1 MFILTNIDVR
11 QDLVQVFDTQDGSN
25 DVIRLSVV
33 AGNVTG
39 KNLKIY
45 GLGKLSSMRR
55 QSAAKQQMSQP
66 ITHLG
71 VYVSVLEAKEAF
83 ATYYE
88 QHGMPRP
95 MARMRAGLPA

>member
-45 GLGKLSSMRR
+45 GLGKLSARKR
-55 QSAAKQQMSQP
+55 QTSTP
-66 ITHLG
+66 LPHLG
-71 VYVSVLEAKEAF
+71 VYVDVIEAKEAF
-83 ATYYE
+83 ATYY
-88 QHGMPRP
+88 QKHGMPRN